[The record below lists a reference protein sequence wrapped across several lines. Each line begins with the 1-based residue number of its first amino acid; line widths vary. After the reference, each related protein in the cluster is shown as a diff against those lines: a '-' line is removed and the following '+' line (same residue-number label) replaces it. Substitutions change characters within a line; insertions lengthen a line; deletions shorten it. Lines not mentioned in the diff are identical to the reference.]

1 MGRKIVWLA
10 ISYFQLAY
18 RYVAEIFLRKTFN
31 VNLGIFYLS
40 LLWISCQGTIWSFF
54 IKTRTLGFCFVL
66 FFALP
71 LVFSKSKQ
79 ACSFLRHCKV
89 FCGSEVINK
98 SINMVLE
105 NSQAIFDELIVTF
118 QFHILCVSQQSEI
131 GSPKGWLVGSLLS
144 TFFHLLVVIQVLFQ
158 VSKYF
163 DSGSDDKSPE
173 NSSPPSSILTALRF
187 CRPRLSRRHYLT
199 LFCA

>member
-1 MGRKIVWLA
+1 M
-10 ISYFQLAY
+10 
-18 RYVAEIFLRKTFN
+18 
-31 VNLGIFYLS
+31 
-40 LLWISCQGTIWSFF
+40 
-54 IKTRTLGFCFVL
+54 

-71 LVFSKSKQ
+71 LVFSKSEQ
-79 ACSFLRHCKV
+79 ACSFPRHCKV

-131 GSPKGWLVGSLLS
+131 GSPKGWLVGRLLS

-187 CRPRLSRRHYLT
+187 CRAEAQQTPLFDSFLCLMSISFVSRSHALSLPREATACGGRKLGDLGTSLLCHCT
-199 LFCA
+199 